1 MTEPQFSPYYP
12 SLEKFTEWPRSAFL
26 EPFSTK
32 SEPFTEWYRQ
42 PYSFVTD
49 DFCHDKQFTA
59 KVNATTPKSVIKIKE
74 SVTEKNG
81 SVHVGD
87 EVKLWFDLPTHGS
100 LFAKVKSTDYIKVQ
114 YDHGLR
120 SFKGKYFYLFG
131 GVNSSKLLNNVNL
144 RFGVGHV
151 S

>member
-1 MTEPQFSPYYP
+1 MATPHFEPYYP
-12 SLEKFTEWPRSAFL
+12 HLERFLEWPRNLFL

-49 DFCHDKQFTA
+49 GFCHDKKLTA
-59 KVNATTPKSVIKIKE
+59 KVNATTSRSVIKIKE
-74 SVTEKNG
+74 TVAEKKDL
-81 SVHVGD
+81 VQVAD
-87 EVKLWFDLPTHGS
+87 EVKLWFDLPSHGS
-100 LFAKVKSTDYIKVQ
+100 LFAKVKSSDYIKVQ

-120 SFKGKYFYLFG
+120 SYKGRHFYLFG
-131 GVNSSKLLNNVNL
+131 GVNSSKILNNVNL

-151 S
+151 A